1 MYIQWFIHCVFVIGL
16 QSYKVSD
23 LVFVYID
30 MCFGSSHVVCVCFC
44 KVGQLV
50 SSIWCTCVVMLNG
63 VNEKSQVF
71 LWLLKAENGK
81 WGVNNVDKTGK
92 TRLKQRKENV
102 HDALLHSCQHSNL
115 AGPRPLGPA
124 EQPRVSDFDQEICV
138 HKTYGNVYKT
148 VTSSAV
154 QIMNHMLAL
163 VSQAEP
169 LPLSLVGC
177 LLVWYQEYK
186 SQPNYED
193 PS

>member
-1 MYIQWFIHCVFVIGL
+1 
-16 QSYKVSD
+16 
-23 LVFVYID
+23 
-30 MCFGSSHVVCVCFC
+30 
-44 KVGQLV
+44 
-50 SSIWCTCVVMLNG
+50 MLNG

-138 HKTYGNVYKT
+138 HKTYGNVYNT

-177 LLVWYQEYK
+177 LLV
-186 SQPNYED
+186 
-193 PS
+193 

>member
-115 AGPRPLGPA
+115 AGPIGGWPTIPTTGTSRAAQGEWFRSRKA
-124 EQPRVSDFDQEICV
+124 C
-138 HKTYGNVYKT
+138 KTRTENVYKT
-148 VTSSAV
+148 VTHSAV

-169 LPLSLVGC
+169 LPFPLVGC
-177 LLVWYQEYK
+177 LLVWYQ
-186 SQPNYED
+186 
-193 PS
+193 